1 MTDLHR
7 HLLSFQS
14 QVNSCDRLRRLL
26 SGWDRRIDVVASDG
40 GEAYRLCFED
50 TRLCAV
56 MPGQHDEADI
66 HLSASAGVLG
76 DVFSGRE
83 NPATLFLDGRLQVL
97 ASDKDQV
104 KLDAVALVLW
114 D

>member
-7 HLLSFQS
+7 HLLEFQS
-14 QVNSCDRLRRLL
+14 QVNSCEQLRRLL
-26 SGWDRRIDVVASDG
+26 NGWDRRIAIVATD
-40 GEAYRLCFED
+40 GEAFRLAFAATHLREVTPGPCED
-50 TRLCAV
+50 
-56 MPGQHDEADI
+56 ADI
-66 HLSASAGVLG
+66 HLSAPAGVLA

-83 NPATLFLDGRLQVL
+83 NPASLFLDGRLQVL

-104 KLDAVALVLW
+104 KLDAVALILW